1 VIQIVDLHRPCRL
14 LKPEIDMAIQNSP
27 GSSRFIREI
36 CQIRDVINH
45 AS

>member
-1 VIQIVDLHRPCRL
+1 MIQIVDLQRPCRF
-14 LKPEIDMAIQNSP
+14 LKPEIDTTIQDAL

-36 CQIRDVINH
+36 CQILDVINH

>member
-1 VIQIVDLHRPCRL
+1 MIQIVDLQRPCRL
-14 LKPEIDMAIQNSP
+14 LKPEIDTAIQDAP

-36 CQIRDVINH
+36 YQIRDVINH